1 MPRTHALVTGAAGF
15 IGSHLVR
22 RLRADGHPVVGVD
35 AFRGVTTPAIAAL
48 RLAELRDDPGFD
60 LVELDLTGG
69 GLHRLVAQVRPR
81 VIFHLA
87 ARPGARDADADAL
100 HRDNV
105 QATACVVAAADADGV
120 PDLVFT
126 SSSSVYGEAGVRGPC
141 HEGDGIEPLSPYGA
155 AKRAAEMLCLKAAA
169 RTTILRLFTVYGPG
183 QRPDMAFERF
193 ITSSL
198 SGLSAPLYQRCQV
211 SRDFTYVADAVEG
224 IMLAWKHGRAPIYN
238 VSGGDVVELA
248 LACRMI
254 EELTGAALTTHAADS
269 PRQPS
274 TTRADLSLARSHL
287 GYRPRVGLLAGLTEQ
302 VAAVAA
308 GAAVAG

>member
-1 MPRTHALVTGAAGF
+1 MPRKHALVTGAAGF

-60 LVELDLTGG
+60 LVELDLTGDD
-69 GLHRLVAQVRPR
+69 LHRLVAQVRPQ

-105 QATACVVAAADADGV
+105 QATACVVAAADADAV

-141 HEGDGIEPLSPYGA
+141 HEGDSVEPLSPYGE
-155 AKRAAEMLCLKAAA
+155 AKRAAELLCLEATA

-183 QRPDMAFERF
+183 QRPDMAFARF

-198 SGLSAPLYQRCQV
+198 SGLSAPLYQRCHV

-224 IMLAWKHGRAPIYN
+224 IMLGLEARTGADLQPLRGRRRGARSRVPDHRGAHRRRAHNACGRLAPAAIDDE
-238 VSGGDVVELA
+238 GGPVARTVA
-248 LACRMI
+248 SRISTACGIACR
-254 EELTGAALTTHAADS
+254 TD
-269 PRQPS
+269 
-274 TTRADLSLARSHL
+274 
-287 GYRPRVGLLAGLTEQ
+287 
-302 VAAVAA
+302 
-308 GAAVAG
+308 